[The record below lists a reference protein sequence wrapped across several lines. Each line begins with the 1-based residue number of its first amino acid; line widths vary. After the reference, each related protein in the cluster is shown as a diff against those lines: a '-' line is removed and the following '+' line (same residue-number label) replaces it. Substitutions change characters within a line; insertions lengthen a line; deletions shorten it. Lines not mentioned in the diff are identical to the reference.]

1 MGLKG
6 FCAGDLKNE
15 PTERMF
21 IATDFS
27 STRRALWIILEKEK
41 DGKEDEDKYD
51 KKGKRKG
58 GWGWGEE
65 EKGKPPCS
73 YLCIEVLK
81 PGQLGAAF
89 R

>member
-41 DGKEDEDKYD
+41 EKEDEDKDD
-51 KKGKRKG
+51 KEGKRKEG
-58 GWGWGEE
+58 MGEGRRGE
-65 EKGKPPCS
+65 RKTS
-73 YLCIEVLK
+73 M
-81 PGQLGAAF
+81 QLSVH
-89 R
+89 